1 MVFLLLLKLITVIER
16 NQERYGA
23 QGGSAGS
30 GNLLA
35 FLLLSIWSP
44 LALEH
49 VEDIARYIAE
59 DNPDAAVQWV
69 DDLFSTVGRLADFP
83 KSGGMVPEVGSP
95 RIRELIFGTYRVIY
109 SVAYSGERDRSFRGS

>member
-1 MVFLLLLKLITVIER
+1 
-16 NQERYGA
+16 
-23 QGGSAGS
+23 
-30 GNLLA
+30 
-35 FLLLSIWSP
+35 
-44 LALEH
+44 LEH

-109 SVAYSGERDRSFRGS
+109 SVKGQVDVLTVRRRRQLLRMSEISGDET